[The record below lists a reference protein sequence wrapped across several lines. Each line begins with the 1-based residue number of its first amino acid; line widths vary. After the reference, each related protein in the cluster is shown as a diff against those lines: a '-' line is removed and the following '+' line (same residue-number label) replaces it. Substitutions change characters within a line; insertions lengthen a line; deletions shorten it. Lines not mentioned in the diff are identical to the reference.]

1 MCWIE
6 YRSTCTDILENL
18 PVSRIDFHSP
28 VVEDCIFI
36 GNQIHWQ
43 SHNFDGILCP
53 ISSRRSPTAE
63 WNSSR
68 AAFSHPRLKARVDSA
83 APAQPRSA
91 SLRYVC
97 AQRQGSRGT
106 GARFARALLCAA
118 LAPGARRP
126 PPRLRSAAALL
137 SASPQPVRGAAAAP
151 SRGGFAP
158 CRSRLRLFAGSPPPP
173 LCPLCSLLWGQAGAS
188 ARALRAS
195 MPPKG

>member
-1 MCWIE
+1 M
-6 YRSTCTDILENL
+6 
-18 PVSRIDFHSP
+18 
-28 VVEDCIFI
+28 
-36 GNQIHWQ
+36 
-43 SHNFDGILCP
+43 CP

-63 WNSSR
+63 WDSSR

-106 GARFARALLCAA
+106 GARTARALLCAA

-137 SASPQPVRGAAAAP
+137 SSSPQPVRGAAAAP

-173 LCPLCSLLWGQAGAS
+173 LCPLCSLLWGQRAQAPARFAHPCPQRGSRCRVYTHPPPALEGGGAE
-188 ARALRAS
+188 RAPACLFPVAVI
-195 MPPKG
+195 

>member
-1 MCWIE
+1 M
-6 YRSTCTDILENL
+6 
-18 PVSRIDFHSP
+18 
-28 VVEDCIFI
+28 
-36 GNQIHWQ
+36 
-43 SHNFDGILCP
+43 
-53 ISSRRSPTAE
+53 
-63 WNSSR
+63 
-68 AAFSHPRLKARVDSA
+68 DSA

-91 SLRYVC
+91 PRRYVC

-106 GARFARALLCAA
+106 GARTARALLCAA
-118 LAPGARRP
+118 LAPGARRL

-137 SASPQPVRGAAAAP
+137 SASPQPVRGEAAAP

-195 MPPKG
+195 MPPKGKPLPSLTHPPPALEGGGAERAPACLFPVTVI